1 MEKSEAKDILITGTK
16 KAGNEDETEERILQ
30 VESKTAAFCPHSV
43 VSVMNAM
50 HC

>member
-43 VSVMNAM
+43 SVINAM